1 MWRILDGLNF
11 PFALIVLNLLRW
23 RRKLLVLLLL
33 MRDVSV
39 IYNNGLLLELG
50 SQEINFLLLL
60 WGRVSDCMTS

>member
-23 RRKLLVLLLL
+23 CRKLLVFLLL
-33 MRDVSV
+33 MRNVSV